1 MNLRRSLRLRLLLAA
16 AGSIVLA
23 LVIAGAF
30 ILTSFSASLEA
41 ARRDDLAASLDR
53 LIAAIDPDNVDLA
66 GQAPLADPRYDTP
79 LSGVYWQ
86 IDDRNTGR
94 IVRSRSLWDQELPV
108 AQLPGSPDGTLAEV
122 EGPDGKPLIALVR
135 DIVVQGATGSRHL
148 RVAIAEARSQDDD
161 PFFRFG
167 TDLVGALI
175 VLGIVL
181 VLAAAAQIQFILRPL
196 STLRQQISDTRHG
209 ATARLPPARVDE
221 LEPVVAQINDLL
233 DAQEESI
240 TFARQRAADLAHG
253 LKTPLAVLGATA
265 ERLRAG
271 GDAANA
277 DLMQMLS
284 EQMHSRIDYQLHI
297 ARLRLRT
304 RAQGASS
311 SLKETVLRT
320 VSVLRK
326 SVNGEHLNWLVDLED
341 DLRVDLDGHDL
352 MELGGIL
359 LENAAKWAAGEIR
372 VNGGRDGSMV
382 QFVVEDDGVGVS
394 DDLITRLGVR
404 GARLDESMPGEGLG
418 LSIAFEI
425 VRLNRGTIA
434 VDRSRIGGLRVTVAL
449 PQA

>member
-1 MNLRRSLRLRLLLAA
+1 MNLRRSLRARLLLAA

-41 ARRDDLAASLDR
+41 TRRDDLSASLDR
-53 LIAAIDPDNVDLA
+53 LTAAIDPGAVDLA
-66 GQAPLADPRYDTP
+66 GPAPLADPRYDTP
-79 LSGVYWQ
+79 LSGLYWQ
-86 IDDRNTGR
+86 IDDRSTGR
-94 IVRSRSLWDQELPV
+94 VVRSRSLWDQQLPV
-108 AQLPGSPDGTLAEV
+108 ANLPDSSNGALLEV
-122 EGPDGKPLIALVR
+122 PGPDDKPLVALVR
-135 DIVVQGATGSRHL
+135 DVTVEGSKGSQHF
-148 RVAIAEARSQDDD
+148 RVAIAEARGQDDD

-175 VLGIVL
+175 VLGVVL
-181 VLAAAAQIQFILRPL
+181 VLAAALQMQFVLRPL
-196 STLRQQISDTRHG
+196 STLRQQIYDTRHG
-209 ATARLPPARVDE
+209 ATHRLPPARVDE

-253 LKTPLAVLGATA
+253 LKTPLAILGATA
-265 ERLRAG
+265 ERLRAA
-271 GDAANA
+271 GDQANA
-277 DLMQMLS
+277 DLMQMLF
-284 EQMHSRIDYQLHI
+284 EQMHGRIDYQLRI
-297 ARLRLRT
+297 ARLRLST

-311 SLKETVLRT
+311 SLNDAVLRT

-326 SVNGEHLNWLVDLED
+326 SPNGERLNWLVDLED

-352 MELGGIL
+352 IELSGIL
-359 LENAAKWAAGEIR
+359 LENAAKWAAHEIR
-372 VNGGRDGSMV
+372 VHGARDAAMV

-394 DDLITRLGVR
+394 DDLITQLGVR

-434 VDRSRIGGLRVTVAL
+434 VDRSRIGGLRATIAL

>member
-1 MNLRRSLRLRLLLAA
+1 MNLRRSLRVRLLLAA

-53 LIAAIDPDNVDLA
+53 LTAAIDPDAVDLA
-66 GQAPLADPRYDTP
+66 GPAPLADPRYDTP
-79 LSGVYWQ
+79 LSGLYWQ
-86 IDDRNTGR
+86 IDDRSTGR
-94 IVRSRSLWDQELPV
+94 VVRSRSLWDQELPV
-108 AQLPGSPDGTLAEV
+108 ATLPPSTAGTLTDVA
-122 EGPDGKPLIALVR
+122 GPDGKPLVALVR
-135 DIVVQGATGSRHL
+135 DITVEGVRGSQHV

-167 TDLVGALI
+167 ADLVGALV

-181 VLAAAAQIQFILRPL
+181 VLAAAVQMQFVLRPL
-196 STLRQQISDTRHG
+196 STLRGQIFDTRHG
-209 ATARLPPARVDE
+209 VTARLPPARVDE

-240 TFARQRAADLAHG
+240 AFARQRAADLAHG

-265 ERLRAG
+265 SRLRAA
-271 GDAANA
+271 GDEANA

-284 EQMHSRIDYQLHI
+284 EQMHGRIDYQLRI

-311 SLKETVLRT
+311 SLNDTVLRT

-326 SVNGEHLNWLVDLED
+326 SVAGERLNWLVDLED

-352 MELGGIL
+352 LELSGIL
-359 LENAAKWAAGEIR
+359 LENAAKWAAHEIR
-372 VNGGRDGSMV
+372 VHGTRESGTV
-382 QFVVEDDGVGVS
+382 QFIVEDDGVGVG
-394 DDLITRLGVR
+394 DELIAQLGVR

-434 VDRSRIGGLRVTVAL
+434 VDRSRIGGLRATIAL